1 MTNPMNRQLSRRT
14 ALIGGGATLGA
25 LGAAALTGTAQA
37 DPLLPVTASP
47 MIPAPLVGATFDLA
61 PFPPGT
67 TYDQAVD
74 IWNTTTGTTM
84 HCWKVYFGDSKF
96 PNTIDD
102 PIKTIIKR
110 DIQALLCFKPSFS
123 PLSPTDRA
131 DLAATLAM
139 YHTAGLNAEVTLW
152 QEVSPKD
159 MTAMDYAGVVSY
171 YGPTVRQYYPL
182 VYNAPGYL
190 GPGEWQMY
198 DPGRLNLDGYAVDFY
213 CGDYINK
220 GYRLD
225 MIAELAG
232 PLPIGIWEIGNTTS
246 DNFFPTDAQLS
257 EFFGYITGFLTGRAA
272 SGGAIGSS
280 AWFNGPATAGQSGL
294 NEIAGT
300 NPNPLA
306 ARDIALYQKFYTDID
321 AG

>member
-1 MTNPMNRQLSRRT
+1 MTNLMNRQLNRRT
-14 ALIGGGATLGA
+14 ALIGGGAALGA
-25 LGAAALTGTAQA
+25 IGAAALTGAAHA

-47 MIPAPLVGATFDLA
+47 MISAPLVGATFDLV
-61 PFPPGT
+61 PFPAGT

-96 PNTIDD
+96 PNMIDEQ
-102 PIKTIIKR
+102 IQTIIKR
-110 DIQALLCFKPSFS
+110 NIQALLCFKPSPAQS
-123 PLSPTDRA
+123 PA
-131 DLAATLAM
+131 DLAALDATLRM
-139 YHTAGLNAEVTLW
+139 YSGAQLNAEVTLW
-152 QEVSPKD
+152 QEVGPKD
-159 MTAMDYAGVVSY
+159 MTATDYAGVVSY
-171 YGPTVRQYYPL
+171 YGPTVRRYYPL

-190 GPGEWQMY
+190 GPGEWKTY
-198 DPGRLNLDGYAVDFY
+198 DPGWPNLDGYAVDFY

-232 PLPIGIWEIGNTTS
+232 PLPIGIWEIGNTAS

-300 NPNPLA
+300 DPNPLA